1 MTATS
6 VRTTM
11 ALPVRQEEDDWIVLT
26 SKKTREK
33 KKKNVTTAT
42 TDERVKPMPKQ
53 SASLQMPNYTREEG
67 KRMQAQGQSAAI
79 KVLPRTP

>member
-11 ALPVRQEEDDWIVLT
+11 APPVRQEKDDWTVVT
-26 SKKTREK
+26 SKKTRK

-42 TDERVKPMPKQ
+42 TNERVKLMPKQ